1 MGLFTPSYIPPNG
14 TNEKNY
20 LSCLAEDPFEIM
32 LRVEMGV
39 EKKRQKKQE
48 PRIVVKGARENNLKN
63 VTAEFPRGKLIGVTG
78 VSGSGKSSLVFDV
91 LAAEGHRKYVES
103 LSPKARQALEKVRR
117 PEVDFVEGLS
127 PVLAIEQAVVR
138 SAGPRSTVATAT
150 EVADYARLLW
160 STVGQPHCPIDGA
173 VVSRRSLDDCVH
185 QILSEGMGK
194 RAILLAPFMSAK
206 AAVLREELPAL
217 ERRGFQRVR
226 VEGQIKRLDD
236 YELIPEK
243 TRGRELKVEIVVDR
257 LSVDQKSRSRIAD
270 SLELAFKEGD
280 ERAIVLIEDPIEK
293 SFQEIF
299 LSQSFAC
306 EECGKTYPTLTPRHF
321 SWNHPDGACETCDGL
336 GQVLSFREDLVVP
349 DPSLSLAKGAIKPWR
364 LGSRKMITLRKNI
377 LKALAEQASLD
388 LKTPWSE
395 LSSEVRNFVLH
406 GDKSATYELKLQVGR
421 GRAKKQPFPGVMH
434 DLSETMRNTSSEGLR
449 AKLLTYQIG
458 TLCSACEGSR
468 LSSYARAVTLV
479 GASIDTLLS
488 GNAASAWSFVENKLL
503 GNDRCEQVMDAVNGL
518 HQRLGFLDQVGLGYL
533 SLDRPYRTLSGGEA
547 QRARLATQL
556 GMGLVGV
563 TYVLDEPT
571 VGLHPADHD
580 RLLTVLRGLRDRGN
594 TVIVVEH
601 DADTLLACDHL
612 IEIGPGPGVDGGEMI
627 FAGNLKAC
635 LSSSASRSGS
645 FLSGKEEIEK
655 DVKDKKPGKAELI
668 VRSARANNLREIDV
682 SFPVG
687 LLTVVCGVSGSG
699 KSTLVNEVLAKSAA
713 NSLHRA
719 KQLPGAHSGIEG
731 LEHFDQAV
739 RVDQSPI
746 GKSPRSN
753 PATFVKLFDLLRKL
767 FSQCSLSRVRGYGPG
782 RFSFNLPGGRCER
795 CKGDGMVKLDMQ
807 FLADVYVECESC
819 KGRRYNRETLEVRFR
834 GRNIAEVLDMTVS
847 EAIDVFSKH
856 PSILSKLETLDAVGL
871 GYLQLG
877 QAANTLSGG
886 EAQRLKLS
894 LELSRKQSGRALYLL
909 DEPTTGLHWLDIQR
923 LMDLLFKLR
932 DAGNTLVVIEH
943 NLDVIRMADHL
954 IEIGP
959 GGGDAGGNLIFE
971 GSPQKLARQKTPTGK
986 FLRNHVAKTNQGD

>member
-1 MGLFTPSYIPPNG
+1 MI
-14 TNEKNY
+14 
-20 LSCLAEDPFEIM
+20 
-32 LRVEMGV
+32 RVEMGV
-39 EKKRQKKQE
+39 EKKRQKRQE

-280 ERAIVLIEDPIEK
+280 ERAIVLIEDPIDK
-293 SFQEIF
+293 SFHEIF

-434 DLSETMRNTSSEGLR
+434 DLSETMRNTSSESLR

-468 LSSYARAVTLV
+468 LSSYARAVTLA

-488 GNAASAWSFVENKLL
+488 GNAASAWSFVENELL

-847 EAIDVFSKH
+847 EAIEVFSKH